1 MPIRLK
7 ELIYVLIIAVI
18 IFRLA
23 KPIALQFSSQS
34 DFARRRTVWL
44 ILTIAAFLSPNF
56 WLFALIAAP
65 LLYWGGNRDSNPVAF
80 YLVLLTVIP
89 PVDFSIPVLGINWL
103 FDLNIYRLLAFF
115 VLIPAAMR
123 LRRTQGGDNAE
134 SQFGKMDLLLL
145 GFLALQVLLYVP
157 PDIPGH
163 APEPDSATNMLRR
176 AFLAVVDVYVVY
188 YVASRSCRTRELIA
202 EALAGYC
209 LCCALSAAIAMFEAA
224 RSWLLY
230 ADIARDWTGNP
241 GWGFYLMRG
250 GALRAMAATGHPLA
264 LGFMLA
270 LAFGFWLYLRTR
282 IASRIARVGGTLLF
296 WGGLLAAY
304 SRGPWLGAIVV
315 YLSFAILRPR
325 AFTKLVKAAAYVG
338 ILLGGI
344 LISPLG
350 DRITSVLPMMG
361 GTVDASN
368 VLYREQLMTRS
379 WELITDNPL
388 FGDQL
393 AYLKLSD
400 LRQGQGIID
409 FVNTYAAVAVF
420 YGFVGL
426 SLFVA
431 FILLALSRAWR
442 ARARILTLD
451 SDLGF
456 LGAALVAS
464 MVGTLLLLAV
474 NSLGGCTEK
483 AVYLLAALA
492 IGYAQCVSS
501 YEKGL
506 ASEVAQRSKGLA
518 HVTVLRPADDG
529 RGH

>member
-18 IFRLA
+18 VFRLA

-34 DFARRRTVWL
+34 DFARRRTIWL
-44 ILTIAAFLSPNF
+44 LLTIAAFLSPNF
-56 WLFALIAAP
+56 WLFVLIAAP
-65 LLYWGGNRDSNPVAF
+65 LLYWGGNKDSSPVAF

-89 PVDFSIPVLGINWL
+89 PVDFSIPVVGINWL
-103 FDLNIYRLLAFF
+103 FDLNIYRLLAFC

-123 LRRTQGGDNAE
+123 LRRRQTGNGAE

-145 GFLALQVLLYVP
+145 GFLALQVLLFVP

-163 APEPDSATNMLRR
+163 APEPDSVTNMLRR
-176 AFLAVVDVYVVY
+176 AFLAIVDVYVVY
-188 YVASRSCRTRELIA
+188 YVVSRSCLTRAAIA
-202 EALAGYC
+202 ETLAGYC
-209 LCCALSAAIAMFEAA
+209 LCCALSAAIGIFEAA

-241 GWGFYLMRG
+241 GWGFYLMRA

-270 LAFGFWLYLRTR
+270 IAFGFWLYLRTR
-282 IASRIARVGGTLLF
+282 IQSRTARIAGTSLF

-315 YLSFAILRPR
+315 YLSFVLLRPS
-325 AFTKLVKAAAYVG
+325 AFTRLFRVGAYLG
-338 ILLGGI
+338 ILFGAL
-344 LISPLG
+344 LLSPLG
-350 DRITSVLPMMG
+350 DRITSVLPFTG

-368 VLYREQLMTRS
+368 VLYRERLMTRS

-426 SLFVA
+426 SLFVS
-431 FILLALSRAWR
+431 FILLALFRAWR

-451 SDLGF
+451 SDLGL

-464 MVGTLLLLAV
+464 MIGTLMLLAV
-474 NSLGGCTEK
+474 NSLAGCTEK
-483 AVYLLAALA
+483 TLYLLVGLA
-492 IGYAQCVSS
+492 IGYTQYVSS
-501 YEKGL
+501 HEKSL
-506 ASEVAQRSKGLA
+506 ASDVLDRNKGPA
-518 HVTVLRPADDG
+518 RIAVLRPADDR